1 MNLKIIAWNVDSGDG
16 DGIKTALDK
25 VKALSAKSSVGKIS
39 LQHDLLAVQTE
50 QSLGIMRHVVDLG
63 YNMKTVAQCLG
74 VNDEYTGGT
83 LDNLTPIPPV
93 APIPQI
99 PPVTMTTTSLVEPA
113 SDPSTSTPRGIKSS
127 ADHPT
132 LFPAGLLA
140 YTLLGLV

>member
-1 MNLKIIAWNVDSGDG
+1 
-16 DGIKTALDK
+16 
-25 VKALSAKSSVGKIS
+25 
-39 LQHDLLAVQTE
+39 
-50 QSLGIMRHVVDLG
+50 MRHVVDLG

-132 LFPAGLLA
+132 LFPARLLA